1 MPSQKLRTGGSDACL
16 RSMHEKKTCNVVL
29 LLGPVCSIAIIL
41 PVVPVVVVVVAFG
54 TGVKSYIS
62 VLVLTVLLLLINFCS
77 DDVDF
82 CYCCYENY

>member
-41 PVVPVVVVVVAFG
+41 PVVPVVVVAFG

-62 VLVLTVLLLLINFCS
+62 VLVLIVLLLLINFCS
-77 DDVDF
+77 DDVDY

>member
-41 PVVPVVVVVVAFG
+41 PVVPVVVVAFG
-54 TGVKSYIS
+54 TGVKFYIS
-62 VLVLTVLLLLINFCS
+62 VLVLIVLLLLINFCS
-77 DDVDF
+77 DDVDY